1 MYDEGILDNGGI
13 AVKIKDIITILNA
26 QLLTPQAD
34 LEQEVHTACGSDM
47 MSDVLAYVK
56 DQSALITGL
65 TNPQVVRTA
74 EMMDMIC
81 IIFVRGKHADD
92 TIVNLAA
99 QRNIAILQTPYS
111 MFTACGMLYQHG
123 LRGGGEKQ

>member
-1 MYDEGILDNGGI
+1 M
-13 AVKIKDIITILNA
+13 KIKDIITILNA

-34 LEQEVHTACGSDM
+34 LEHEVHTACGSDM
-47 MSDVLAYVK
+47 MSDVFAYVK